1 MYRFII
7 SFFIF
12 IIILWDL
19 NKLIFIYLFIYCFLG
34 PHPWHMEG
42 PRLGTELEL
51 QLLAYAIATAMQDLS
66 HVCDLHQVIDL
77 WPNQIPDLLS
87 KAREQTFILMDTSQ
101 IRFPCTTMETLI
113 NSFTGS
119 NNVLIYVIFT
129 YAESCHLWLILPFQF
144 GYFVFI
150 ILTFYPDKNF

>member
-1 MYRFII
+1 
-7 SFFIF
+7 
-12 IIILWDL
+12 
-19 NKLIFIYLFIYCFLG
+19 
-34 PHPWHMEG
+34 MEG

-101 IRFPCTTMETLI
+101 IHFPCTTMETLI
-113 NSFTGS
+113 NSFIGS
-119 NNVLIYVIFT
+119 NIVLIYVLYLHMQNHVI
-129 YAESCHLWLILPFQF
+129 CDWLILPFQF
-144 GYFVFI
+144 GCFVFI
-150 ILTFYPDKNF
+150 ILTLYPDKNF